1 MSSAAAERVLELHRA
16 DMTAAHAVVAGPI
29 DRDGGAGA
37 GARDGGRYRVG
48 GVSGDERGRAGTSGD
63 VGVGVLNG
71 GMAIRPARANID
83 PVSPEPPIPDEG
95 LVIRDEDWY
104 GKELTDTAKYTRYSF
119 LDTDWTEV
127 VNEGA
132 VFDECTFA
140 GVRFNASRHTGAAF
154 TNCTF
159 KRCTFFDTRFTD
171 CKLVGSLFQQCTYT
185 LFEVSGGDWSF
196 VGLPGADLRQ
206 VTFDGTRMREVDL
219 TAARLE
225 QATVT
230 GCDLSGAML
239 HGAKLIGAD
248 LRGSELSSLDPLTVE
263 FKGATITLEQ
273 AATIATTMGWNVG

>member
-1 MSSAAAERVLELHRA
+1 MFNEE
-16 DMTAAHAVVAGPI
+16 
-29 DRDGGAGA
+29 
-37 GARDGGRYRVG
+37 
-48 GVSGDERGRAGTSGD
+48 
-63 VGVGVLNG
+63 
-71 GMAIRPARANID
+71 MAIRRARANID
-83 PVSPEPPIPDEG
+83 PGSAEPPSPDDG

-104 GKELTDTAKYTRYSF
+104 GKSLTESDRYTRYSF

-127 VNEGA
+127 ADEGA

-171 CKLVGSLFQQCTYT
+171 CKLVGSLFRQCTYT

-206 VTFDGTRMREVDL
+206 AGFDGTRMREVDL

-225 QATVT
+225 KATVT
-230 GCDLSGAML
+230 GCDLSGALL
-239 HGAKLIGAD
+239 HGSKLSGAD
-248 LRGSELSSLDPLTVE
+248 LRGSDLSSLDPLTVE
-263 FKGATITLEQ
+263 FNGATISLEQ
-273 AATIATTMGWNVG
+273 AATLATTMGWHIA

>member
-1 MSSAAAERVLELHRA
+1 
-16 DMTAAHAVVAGPI
+16 
-29 DRDGGAGA
+29 
-37 GARDGGRYRVG
+37 
-48 GVSGDERGRAGTSGD
+48 
-63 VGVGVLNG
+63 
-71 GMAIRPARANID
+71 MAIRPARANID
-83 PVSPEPPIPDEG
+83 PVSPEPPIPDRES
-95 LVIRDEDWY
+95 VVRNEDWY
-104 GKELTDTAKYTRYSF
+104 GRSLTETTKYSRYSF

-127 VNEGA
+127 VDEGA

-140 GVRFNASRHTGAAF
+140 GVAFNASRHTGAAF

-171 CKLVGSLFQQCTYT
+171 CKLVGSLFRQCTYT

-206 VTFDGTRMREVDL
+206 AGFDGVRMREADL

-225 QATVT
+225 KATVT

-239 HGAKLIGAD
+239 HGAKLTGAD

-263 FKGATITLEQ
+263 FKGATIGLYLGVSLASSWGGGVGCAHGGRHRPR
-273 AATIATTMGWNVG
+273 AAGCRARPPAERVVWVRAESGPCPHRSR